1 MIEKGT
7 KEVEIFNVK
16 NLNGHIIKEF
26 DNEKDAIIFEMKSWQ
41 CQSLKNLINDCSGR
55 PYAIAYYGTGYT
67 TPSVREASLLR
78 FIIDNRKQIQPYLN
92 TLDELER

>member
-16 NLNGHIIKEF
+16 STGGYIIKEF

-41 CQSLKNLINDCSGR
+41 CQSLKNLINDCSGI
-55 PYAIAYYGTGYT
+55 PFAVAWYGTGYA
-67 TPSVREASLLR
+67 TPKVEEASLLK
-78 FIIDNRKQIQPYLN
+78 FIISNRNQIQPYLN
-92 TLDELER
+92 KLDELER